1 MTKEIKYD
9 NINLMIDE
17 AAATIQLNRPQK
29 KNAMS
34 PALHRDF
41 VAAVGEI
48 EKLKGIKAI
57 VLTGAGDAFC
67 GGMDLEK
74 FFFETKGDPEK
85 WYEVHRTAESWFQRL
100 LASPAIIIASVN
112 GWCFG
117 AAVAI
122 VGACNIAIAAEEA
135 TFGLSEVNFGILPAG
150 GTLWAVAKN
159 FNRKQ
164 GFYYSVT
171 GETFTG
177 KEAVGL
183 GLVNRSVPREK
194 LAEETDRV
202 VKSLVSKNGHTLA
215 AIKEAYEKVGN
226 MDVITAQDYENA
238 KLHELSFRSGDDWI
252 NKGIS
257 QFKKREYRPGLGSYK
272 LEKEK

>member
-1 MTKEIKYD
+1 MTKEIEYD
-9 NINLMIDE
+9 NINLTIDE
-17 AAATIQLNRPQK
+17 AAATIQLNRPKK

-34 PALHRDF
+34 PDLHRDF
-41 VAAVGEI
+41 LAAVGEI
-48 EKLKGIKAI
+48 DKLKGIKVI
-57 VLTGAGDAFC
+57 VLTGAGDSFC

-74 FFFETKGDPEK
+74 FFYETKGEPEK
-85 WYEVHRTAESWFQRL
+85 WYEVHKIAESWFARL
-100 LASPAIIIASVN
+100 VMSPAITVASVN

-117 AAVAI
+117 AAVAV
-122 VGACNIAIAAEEA
+122 VGAFNIAIAAEEA
-135 TFGLSEVNFGILPAG
+135 TFGLSEVNFGLLPSG

-183 GLVNRSVPREK
+183 GLVNRAVPREK

-215 AIKEAYEKVGN
+215 AIKKTYEKVGS
-226 MDVITAQDYENA
+226 MDVFTAQEFENA

-252 NKGIS
+252 KKGIG
-257 QFKKREYRPGLGSYK
+257 QFKSRDYRPGLGSYELK
-272 LEKEK
+272 KEK